1 MWVRTQDD
9 ELVNLG
15 NIEYIR
21 AEFDEETSLYELRAY
36 AFGWEPDTDDE
47 EYYPLSSSA
56 DENSI
61 SQAMTRL
68 TEALKRGDE
77 LVDFRGDTEAWTST

>member
-21 AEFDEETSLYELRAY
+21 AEFDEDTALYELRAY

-47 EYYPLSSSA
+47 EYYPLTSSA
-56 DENSI
+56 EDGAI
-61 SQAMTRL
+61 SQAMNRL

-77 LVDFRGDTEAWTST
+77 LLDFRGDTEAWTSS